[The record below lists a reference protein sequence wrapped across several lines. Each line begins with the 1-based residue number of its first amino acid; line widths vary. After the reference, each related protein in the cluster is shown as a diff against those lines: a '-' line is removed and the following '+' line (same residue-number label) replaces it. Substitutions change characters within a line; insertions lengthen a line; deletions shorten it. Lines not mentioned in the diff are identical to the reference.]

1 MKGVLKALFDYQK
14 FEQNEDLSAVIAD
27 TDQRYTGKKVSGR
40 IIPLSDELLNLAA
53 AGTGIPDYKK
63 PGEENT
69 DNDNGS
75 HLNQ

>member
-1 MKGVLKALFDYQK
+1 MKSVLKALFDYQK
-14 FEQNEDLSAVIAD
+14 FEQNKDLSAVIAD
-27 TDQRYTGKKVSGR
+27 TDQRYMGKNGPGK

-53 AGTGIPDYKK
+53 AGTGIPDWKK

-69 DNDNGS
+69 NNDNGS